1 MWRVGHQCVYC
12 ITSKYESYMGVC
24 MGKVPGTCSV
34 SAAHSPTN
42 HRSLFCAATRIR
54 SLSVLFIPRSRQR
67 RNQRNAREGQLSQL
81 LTCWRHRVNRRRSSP
96 FGIFG
101 CGFKRAKQAQP
112 FFYTPFTSLFCSPL
126 FFSFLFLSP
135 PSLVSHL
142 KDRTINRTIYLSIS
156 SASSCLSSI
165 YQHTAGWSAV

>member
-54 SLSVLFIPRSRQR
+54 PLSVLFIPRSRSRQR

-96 FGIFG
+96 FGNFWVWLQKG
-101 CGFKRAKQAQP
+101 KTSSTVFLHS
-112 FFYTPFTSLFCSPL
+112 FYLFLLLPSLLLLLVFITSLTCITS
-126 FFSFLFLSP
+126 
-135 PSLVSHL
+135 
-142 KDRTINRTIYLSIS
+142 
-156 SASSCLSSI
+156 
-165 YQHTAGWSAV
+165 